1 MRKARRGAR
10 RGGRKGISEVPMVRK
25 LTVFLLFCGLAGGA
39 PAGTALAAAQHDV
52 APARAA
58 QLPALGANRR
68 GGSLEFAQ
76 YDTRLDHSGID
87 TSRDKSGLD
96 AELDRTGIDT
106 RLDQSGID
114 TSVDKSGVDTEFDQT
129 GIDNPANA
137 IRQTPLAGGKAVS
150 APPAPP
156 SAIRGSSGVTIIN
169 APAEGAAIES
179 STGPTIMHAPGAAQ
193 E

>member
-1 MRKARRGAR
+1 
-10 RGGRKGISEVPMVRK
+10 MVRK

-39 PAGTALAAAQHDV
+39 PAGAALAAAQHDV

-58 QLPALGANRR
+58 QLPALGADRR
-68 GGSLEFAQ
+68 GSGLELAQ
-76 YDTRLDHSGID
+76 YDTRLDNSGID
-87 TSRDKSGLD
+87 TSGDRSGL
-96 AELDRTGIDT
+96 EI
-106 RLDQSGID
+106 
-114 TSVDKSGVDTEFDQT
+114 EFDQT

-150 APPAPP
+150 APPASA

-169 APAEGAAIES
+169 APAEGAAIDS